1 MIKNTLRGFA
11 AAALVNLPLGVARTR
26 RARART
32 FLAAALAACILTLST
47 PPAHAGGV
55 AGTLFITWPGGQ
67 DDLTDSNYDT
77 CYEIRPAGNTTITNA
92 LFLAAVNVYKDAH
105 CPGGSWYDN
114 VVWKDETGTYPH
126 ASSYMIV
133 RAVN

>member
-1 MIKNTLRGFA
+1 MPVL
-11 AAALVNLPLGVARTR
+11 LRTR

-32 FLAAALAACILTLST
+32 CLAAALAACSLALSA

-67 DDLTDSNYDT
+67 DDLTDNNYDT

-92 LFLAAVNVYKDAH
+92 LFLAAVHVYEGPH

-114 VVWKDETGTYPH
+114 VVWKDETDTYPH

-133 RAVN
+133 RAAN